1 MSDIE
6 VTAERH
12 IRRAAS
18 AARTGDRWDW
28 VSAIYAVDVVGTYE
42 RHATKA
48 IADACGVNR
57 RTIERRA
64 HAMEL
69 YRAIRLDAGVQVAR
83 MLRDELT
90 LTHFGR
96 MWELAQKYD
105 ISPVACVEY
114 LRQMLYYRD
123 TGESWSADALE
134 QEVEAAENRQETPV
148 TLAYYLPR
156 VKSLLVSLRVI
167 YGHLNTEWQAWI
179 NAAPKEAKE

>member
-134 QEVEAAENRQETPV
+134 QEVEAAENWSGKTA
-148 TLAYYLPR
+148 TFAYYLPR
-156 VKSLLVSLRVI
+156 VRTIITGLKAI
-167 YGHLNTEWQAWI
+167 YETLTIEWREWI
-179 NAAPKEAKE
+179 DSAPKDAR